1 MYLTDNTGSAKK
13 INAPD
18 PSETGAISAGSTL
31 GLEQGL
37 LAKAGQPGLTVL
49 AVGYTTSGKVQGV
62 SLGDGNVVEV
72 YESGADFSAGNVLH
86 REFMSLGEPICFT
99 GLSNGAIIQASQG
112 FYGFSEQLNGS
123 YESPMPLLSYGLS
136 FKSTFFYAFRNS
148 NIYAPNSN
156 SANQGWVHIVN

>member
-49 AVGYTTSGKVQGV
+49 AVGYTTS
-62 SLGDGNVVEV
+62 
-72 YESGADFSAGNVLH
+72 FSAGNVLH